1 MKVEL
6 KPTITN
12 QKTTLQSK
20 IRNIFINGRIRIK
33 TLVKDVFEKSAKTKK
48 IETRKEPNWCQTDED
63 MPNRAVINIPVTFE
77 EFSEDCKKLGLDAKD
92 FILKK

>member
-6 KPTITN
+6 KPSLTN

-20 IRNIFINGRIRIK
+20 IRNIFINSRIRIK

-77 EFSEDCKKLGLDAKD
+77 EANAPLKEIGLDLQD